1 VSDDGSRRDDAL
13 ARWRLILGSSADSAF
28 GGAVRLSA
36 DALAADAALSW
47 LYDRDP
53 DLAER
58 EIRDRRGDLG
68 PSQLTVPAWLDEVH
82 RLFPKETIER
92 LEQDA
97 VERYE
102 IHEVV
107 TNPEVLARAE
117 PNETLLKAVL
127 RTKHLM
133 SAEVLAMARELVV
146 RVVRELMEK
155 LAREVRS
162 SFSGTKGRRRS
173 RIKAARNFDA
183 KGTIRENLAT
193 FDAARRRLVI
203 KRPLFFSR
211 TRRHFERW
219 QIILLVDES
228 GSMLGS
234 VIHAAVTAACLW
246 GLPSVR
252 THLCIFDTE
261 VVDLT
266 DTVTDPVEVLMRVQL
281 GGGTDIGKAV
291 AYAAGLIE
299 SPRRTIVVL
308 ITDFFEGASA
318 EWLVRRVKALCDQGT
333 AVLGLAALDEQ
344 ANPDYDR
351 DLARRLVAVGAH
363 VGAMTPGQLALWIA
377 EKVR

>member
-1 VSDDGSRRDDAL
+1 MNRSELDAL
-13 ARWRLILGSSADSAF
+13 TRWRLILGSSADEAL
-28 GGAVRLSA
+28 GGAARLSP
-36 DALAADAALSW
+36 DALAMDAALSW

-53 DLAER
+53 ELAER
-58 EIRDRRGDLG
+58 DIRDRRGDLS
-68 PSQLTVPAWLDEVH
+68 PSQLTVPAWLSEVH

-92 LEQDA
+92 VERDA

-133 SAEVLAMARELVV
+133 NAEVLAMARELVAK
-146 RVVRELMEK
+146 VVRNLVER
-155 LAREVRS
+155 LARDIRTTL
-162 SFSGTKGRRRS
+162 SGAKSRRRS
-173 RIKAARNFDA
+173 NVKVSKNFDA
-183 KGTIRENLAT
+183 KGTIRQNLAT
-193 FDAARRRLVI
+193 FDKERNKLII

-211 TRRHFERW
+211 TRRAFEKW

-246 GLPSVR
+246 GLPGMK

-266 DTVTDPVEVLMRVQL
+266 ASVTDPVEVLMRVQL
-281 GGGTDIGKAV
+281 GGGTDIGSAV
-291 AYAAGLIE
+291 AYAASLIE
-299 SPRRTIVVL
+299 APRRTIVVL
-308 ITDFFEGASA
+308 ITDFFEGATK
-318 EWLVRRVKALCDQGT
+318 ELLVRRVKSLCDQGT
-333 AVLGLAALDEQ
+333 IVLGLAALDAE
-344 ANPDYDR
+344 ANPDFDR
-351 DLARRLVAVGAH
+351 DLARRLASVGAH
-363 VGAMTPGQLALWIA
+363 IGAMTPGELATFIA